1 MNNES
6 KDTKYLINELK
17 KYKALLETLKNEN
30 LYTSYIDYDWDE
42 NPIADYNYFD
52 MEEYIDEWM
61 SEYNQ
66 KQKNK

>member
-42 NPIADYNYFD
+42 NPIAYYDYFD